1 MAKDL
6 NAFINKASKDK
17 GLANKVNNA
26 KSEKELRSIMAN
38 EGYELTDSDIN
49 NVSGGAFGPNVSVK
63 TGDID
68 FKNFLSIVKQSVSQV
83 KGEINTM
90 GNDNKVVSD
99 QKINF

>member
-49 NVSGGAFGPNVSVK
+49 NVSGGAFGPNVKVS

-68 FKNFLSIVKQSVSQV
+68 FKNFLSIVKQTVSQSKGDV
-83 KGEINTM
+83 KTEGDYNYVNSQQNI
-90 GNDNKVVSD
+90 K
-99 QKINF
+99 F